1 MQTISALQW
10 DFLTLKINTMSRAIS
25 IIADIPSNKEGIK
38 MFAEAIVAGVMNG
51 EADPLDVRAKIDAIE
66 KIIKAV
72 KDNQN
77 FKDAVLDHAD
87 LYPDKT
93 FAHNLVKF
101 TKAESARYDYS
112 EDEIWSDCKARE
124 TEAANERKDEEKVL
138 QALKKPT
145 EVEGVLRHPPVKR
158 SSSYVRV
165 TF

>member
-1 MQTISALQW
+1 
-10 DFLTLKINTMSRAIS
+10 MSRAIS
-25 IIADIPSNKEGIK
+25 IISDIPSNKEGIK
-38 MFAEAIVAGVMNG
+38 IFAEAIVVGVLSG

-72 KDNQN
+72 KDDQS

-87 LYPDKT
+87 LYPEKS

-112 EDEIWSDCKARE
+112 GDEIWADCKARE
-124 TEAANERKDEEKVL
+124 TEAANERKSEEKIL
-138 QALKKPT
+138 QALSKPS
-145 EVEGVLRHPPVKR
+145 EINGVMRHPPVKK
-158 SSSYVRV
+158 STTYVRV